1 MRRMSSRWRQDIT
14 PSPTKSTA
22 LPEPMEPTLQRTKE
36 MAEHNEAL
44 QLLLEIESSI
54 VRSQSAVLG
63 RRLSEIDACTAEQ
76 RILCGKLQTLATAS
90 QYPGIA
96 RLDHPHLISAATRL
110 REKGRIFSAV
120 LAKMRR
126 HLDCL

>member
-1 MRRMSSRWRQDIT
+1 
-14 PSPTKSTA
+14 
-22 LPEPMEPTLQRTKE
+22 MEPTLQRTKE

-126 HLDCL
+126 HLDSLQHALLGPSRFYLHTRSRNEEQTV

>member
-1 MRRMSSRWRQDIT
+1 
-14 PSPTKSTA
+14 
-22 LPEPMEPTLQRTKE
+22 MEPTLQRTKE
-36 MAEHNEAL
+36 MTEYDEAL

-63 RRLSEIDACTAEQ
+63 RRLSEIDTCTAEQ

-90 QYPGIA
+90 EYPGMA

-110 REKGRIFSAV
+110 REKARIFWAV
-120 LAKMRR
+120 LAKTRR
-126 HLDCL
+126 NLDSLQHALLGLSRFYQHTPSRDEERTL